1 MRERVCK
8 NCGGKRYSEVGQNRY
23 KCLFCGTI
31 YVDEYSSG
39 EEEILIVGAY
49 EKLREYKFESAEKEF
64 SKIISLYPKAYEAYY
79 GRLQARNRVVYFV
92 SKEGGKRYPSFFGSS
107 IPSYFEDEDYK
118 KAIEY
123 APKEIAKSYEAQ
135 AEYVE
140 SVRKE
145 FLKNNLPPYE
155 VVFNANA
162 KSKNYDKVKE
172 ALGQFKTFCREEA
185 KKSEGNLEARL
196 FQAISTCKCE
206 VFLVEDEKDLASPK
220 LKNLY
225 DRFIYRIETKERFPS
240 SFIVVYDEK
249 KVKLESIKK
258 LFPFLQVLISVN
270 DISFILDLINQI
282 TKAIERNYNETVT
295 LSKRTVEQAEPTKV
309 EPTPVIAK
317 ELGHYNV
324 ENIPLSDKNKTK
336 WIFYSLKNGDFATAE
351 KLIDEEK
358 SENRG
363 EIYFAS
369 LLCQEK
375 IKTPEEFFSSL
386 DNFKNK
392 ELLEDILKYSDK
404 EFANNFLNRWEELV
418 VKEDDADTYVT
429 YLPFLLPYD
438 NSWRSEFLKN
448 AEEKAIASQ
457 NKALIECVEKAL
469 SGDEIVNFYFQLAQE
484 SGNEEYYNKIL
495 KINNGHAPSLYALF
509 MHHFSTV
516 TDKLTFREDEAIK
529 NVLQFCSLEQKEGFL
544 NNLINLILDVCYYD
558 LDSAEK
564 QLDYYLS
571 YYDNPQPSLIKIAK
585 FLKEHGFFRLAE
597 KYISIAIGNDKKNA
611 SLYWELIEIKAHA
624 RSEAELLTTNVK
636 ISEMDDWSSV
646 LSYASEEEAEHYAQ
660 IVANA
665 NTNNAKKIFRD
676 EVLDKIKLKKK
687 LQEFISRND
696 KILSEVEDKT
706 TAGYYHEQ
714 IHAFEN
720 YFEKI
725 DSANNLEE
733 YLNVVDRVQERLS
746 AMGLTLDSSI
756 SLADIATK
764 KERYATIVKEAKSR
778 EDKYLTDEE
787 VARRKK
793 KRDLTLFACL
803 CYAPMLLVTLLLIFV
818 LIFPKGMYLGLSQDA
833 VIVLTLL
840 SVLLGIGAFIY
851 NLAKKNTTEF
861 YRISRLVLFALGI
874 VNLFLMLIGF
884 YISPPNLEANS
895 AREFSKLAHN
905 AKYANILVMDDF
917 DMANYSWTPFTFYGE
932 IDGNGHRIYNLSSN
946 ALFQNLDGKV
956 SNLNVEFID
965 YIGTEFYGM
974 AKVLNGEI
982 ENCSVK
988 ANIQLQGEG
997 TSSGLVGDMR
1007 GGEIFHSTAELVVNI
1022 RGKVTLGGLV
1032 GNMREDAIL
1041 RETYASLS
1049 GTVLGEGNIGGLV
1062 GENNGGVIE
1071 ESFSYTN
1078 LDATI
1083 DNSNIGGL
1091 VGLNRGDIVNSYAQ
1105 GALLVNGGINDVG
1118 GLVGEFFRRNRVIEK
1133 SYSNVNINAEFGA
1146 IVGRYEEGKIQNS
1159 FAFSESELYLSKN
1172 INDLLAQNPV
1182 NSRVISS
1189 VSEFTNTFGL
1199 DEETWIISNGNAPT
1213 LVWFERS
1220 GNI

>member
-8 NCGGKRYSEVGQNRY
+8 NCGGKRYSEVGQNMY

-31 YVDEYSSG
+31 YVDEYSSS

-49 EKLREYKFESAEKEF
+49 EKLREYKFDSAENEF
-64 SKIISLYPKAYEAYY
+64 SKILSLYPKSYEAYY

-92 SKEGGKRYPSFFGSS
+92 SKEGSKRYPSFFGKN

-118 KAIEY
+118 KAVEY
-123 APKEIAKSYEAQ
+123 APKEIAKSYEEQ
-135 AEYVE
+135 AEFVE
-140 SVRKE
+140 GVRKE
-145 FLKNNLPPYE
+145 FLENKFPPYE
-155 VVFNANA
+155 VVFNANP

-172 ALGQFKTFCREEA
+172 ALNKYNTFIREDA
-185 KKSEGNLEARL
+185 KKGNLEARL
-196 FQAISTCKCE
+196 FQAVSTAKSE
-206 VFLVEDEKDLASPK
+206 VLLVEDEKDLVSPK
-220 LKNLY
+220 IKNLY
-225 DRFIYRIETKERFPS
+225 DRFIYRIEIKERFPS
-240 SFIVVYDEK
+240 SFIVIYDEK
-249 KVKLESIKK
+249 KVALDSIKK
-258 LFPFLQVLISVN
+258 IFPFLQVLLSVN
-270 DISFILDLINQI
+270 NLSYILDLTNYVK
-282 TKAIERNYNETVT
+282 KALERDYNEKVT
-295 LSKRTVEQAEPTKV
+295 LEKRTVEKIEPTVASPK
-309 EPTPVIAK
+309 PVSSK

-336 WIFYSLKNGDFATAE
+336 WIYYSLKNGDFSTAE
-351 KLIDEEK
+351 RLIDEEK

-375 IKTPEEFFSSL
+375 IRTIEEFFTSL

-418 VKEDDADTYVT
+418 VKENDADNYVT

-438 NSWRSEFLKN
+438 NTFRGEFLKN
-448 AEEKAIASQ
+448 AEEKAIKTG

-469 SGDEIVNFYFQLAQE
+469 SGDELINFYFQIAQT
-484 SGNEEYYNKIL
+484 SGDEEYYNKIL
-495 KINNGHAPSLYALF
+495 ELNNGHAPSLYALF
-509 MHHFSTV
+509 MHHFKTV
-516 TDKLTFREDEAIK
+516 EDKLNFRDDKEVK
-529 NVLQFCSLEQKEGFL
+529 NVLQFCSEEQKDGFL
-544 NNLINLILDVCYYD
+544 NNLIDLILEVCFYD
-558 LDSAEK
+558 IDSAER

-571 YYDNPQPSLIKIAK
+571 YYDNPQVALIKIAK
-585 FLKEHGFFRLAE
+585 FLKAHGFFRLSE

-636 ISEMDDWSSV
+636 ISELDDWSSV

-665 NTNNAKKIFRD
+665 NTNSAKKIFRN
-676 EVLDKIKLKKK
+676 ELLDKIKLKAK
-687 LQEFISRND
+687 LQEFIARND
-696 KILSEVEDKT
+696 KLLNEIVDKKT
-706 TAGYYHEQ
+706 VDYYRAQ

-725 DSANNLEE
+725 DGANNFDE
-733 YLNVVDRVQERLS
+733 YLEVVTKIENRLS
-746 AMGLTLDSSI
+746 AMELTLDSSI
-756 SLADIATK
+756 SLADIAIK
-764 KERYATIVKEAKSR
+764 EERYGEVVKEAKQR

-793 KRDLTLFACL
+793 KRDLTLLGCL
-803 CYAPMLLVTLLLIFV
+803 CYAPMLLVTILLIFV
-818 LIFPKGMYLGLSQDA
+818 LVFPKGMYLWISQDA
-833 VIVLTLL
+833 VIILTLL

-861 YRISRLVLFALGI
+861 YRIARLVLFALGI

-884 YISPPNLEANS
+884 YISPPNLEAKTS
-895 AREFSKLAHN
+895 KEFSTLAHN
-905 AKYANILVMDDF
+905 AKYANILVVTDL
-917 DMANYSWTPFTFYGE
+917 DMAETNWTPFTFYGE
-932 IDGNGHRIYNLSSN
+932 IDGGGHRVYNLSSK

-965 YIGTEFYGM
+965 YIGTEFYGI

-997 TSSGLVGDMR
+997 VSSGLVGDMR

-1091 VGLNRGDIVNSYAQ
+1091 VGLNRGDIENSYAQ
-1105 GALLVNGGINDVG
+1105 GVLLVNGGINDVG

-1159 FAFSESELYLSKN
+1159 FAFTGNNIYYSKN
-1172 INDLLAQNPV
+1172 TNDLLAQNPQ
-1182 NSRVISS
+1182 NSKVYSS
-1189 VSEFTNTFGL
+1189 ESEFSNTFDL
-1199 DEETWIISNGNAPT
+1199 DEEIWNIIEGTAPT
-1213 LVWFERS
+1213 LKWSESR